1 MITKKDIEKIASLAR
16 IHLEDSETDKL
27 AKNLEGILGY
37 VEKLKKLDV
46 TNVEPTSHAM
56 PIQNV
61 YREDKVKPSLSQED
75 SLKIAPQKH
84 NGFFKVP
91 QVIE

>member
-16 IHLEDSETDKL
+16 IHLAEGETDTL
-27 AKNLEGILGY
+27 AKNLESILGY
-37 VEKLKKLDV
+37 VQKLKTLDV
-46 TNVEPTSHAM
+46 RHVEPTSHAM

-61 YREDKVKPSLSQED
+61 YRDDIVKTSLDQKD
-75 SLKIAPQKH
+75 ALKIAPQKH

-91 QVIE
+91 QIIE